1 MHLVMIFLLFCL
13 LIFFSAAMGL
23 TGWPVATGGVLTG
36 GALQPP
42 SLACLRVLLPEQ
54 DMGKLEELMNN
65 MYLLELDITTTPEL
79 VQGGRLRV
87 LVECWLSS
95 LLRFWLQLKLL
106 FPASVV
112 NENLRRAV
120 ISSGLAANVPTA
132 ADAFSDKAGSV
143 VAEAFAAANIG
154 PTATCAGG
162 TQAVA
167 AHQAALSTQLAA
179 LTGVIGIWCCACRD

>member
-1 MHLVMIFLLFCL
+1 
-13 LIFFSAAMGL
+13 
-23 TGWPVATGGVLTG
+23 
-36 GALQPP
+36 
-42 SLACLRVLLPEQ
+42 
-54 DMGKLEELMNN
+54 MGKLEELMNN
-65 MYLLELDITTTPEL
+65 MYLLELDITPEL

-132 ADAFSDKAGSV
+132 ADAFLDKAGSA
-143 VAEAFAAANIG
+143 VAEAFAVANIG
-154 PTATCAGG
+154 LAATCAPDGPVNPAG
-162 TQAVA
+162 RPYRGDWNLV
-167 AHQAALSTQLAA
+167 LCLPR
-179 LTGVIGIWCCACRD
+179 LTVLVSIEADRPGAWFPGPLGPYTA

>member
-1 MHLVMIFLLFCL
+1 
-13 LIFFSAAMGL
+13 
-23 TGWPVATGGVLTG
+23 
-36 GALQPP
+36 
-42 SLACLRVLLPEQ
+42 
-54 DMGKLEELMNN
+54 MGKLEELMNN
-65 MYLLELDITTTPEL
+65 MYLLELDITPEL

-95 LLRFWLQLKLL
+95 RLRFWLQLKLL

-132 ADAFSDKAGSV
+132 ADAFLDKAGSA
-143 VAEAFAAANIG
+143 VAEAFEAANIG
-154 PTATCAGG
+154 LTATGAGG

-167 AHQAALSTQLAA
+167 AHQTALSTQLAA
-179 LTGVIGIWCCACRD
+179 LTGAIGIWCCACRD